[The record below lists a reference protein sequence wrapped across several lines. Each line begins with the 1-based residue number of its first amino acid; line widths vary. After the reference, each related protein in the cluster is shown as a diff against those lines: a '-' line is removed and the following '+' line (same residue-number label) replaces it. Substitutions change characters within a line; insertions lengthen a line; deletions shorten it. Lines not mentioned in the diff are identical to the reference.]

1 MEKIEVSHR
10 TIIFTVALLITLW
23 FLYQIRSII
32 LFLFVCLIFTTALSP
47 IINKLEKRKVPRPLA
62 IIVLYFIFIGIF
74 VGAVASAVPII
85 TKQTSALLNSLPAFL
100 AEISFFKTFQ
110 PADYSDQIARLPGN
124 LFKIASSVFS
134 NLVGVSAFL
143 VINFYLLMERK
154 NLEKHLHFLF
164 ATGGE
169 KKAEELILALEEKLG
184 GWVRGELFLMFAV
197 GLMSYSGLR
206 LLDVDYALPLALIA
220 GVLELIPN
228 IGPTLAMVPAAIVG
242 FASSSIIGLAVVALY
257 FLIQQLE
264 NNFIVPLVM
273 RRALGLH
280 PLITLLALMI
290 GLKIGGVGGTLL
302 AIPVVLFIKVIIE
315 ELYPRF
321 HSSPDRS
328 LGDQ

>member
-1 MEKIEVSHR
+1 
-10 TIIFTVALLITLW
+10 
-23 FLYQIRSII
+23 
-32 LFLFVCLIFTTALSP
+32 
-47 IINKLEKRKVPRPLA
+47 
-62 IIVLYFIFIGIF
+62 
-74 VGAVASAVPII
+74 
-85 TKQTSALLNSLPAFL
+85 
-100 AEISFFKTFQ
+100 
-110 PADYSDQIARLPGN
+110 
-124 LFKIASSVFS
+124 
-134 NLVGVSAFL
+134 VSAFL